1 MTIHA
6 VSVVL
11 ALLLSIP
18 SFASQDQPEFKMP
31 CAEAV
36 KLGLDKFMDVYGE
49 KTNDFSTYGMKQ
61 GFGYYI
67 GCKRAANN
75 EHAGNL
81 PVELRQQVNVIRDT
95 LTELGSAS
103 WGNAYIESGG
113 GTIYG
118 VASAGALAVRED
130 LMTSVIAGMAMRSD
144 GRARRRANL
153 ALRRARRALPRVS
166 QAVGLEHWDETSRA
180 EQLKRYRDNINTIR
194 TSFTKLEEVIRLLPD
209 RAADIVAHRLEDEIS
224 AALEE

>member
-1 MTIHA
+1 
-6 VSVVL
+6 
-11 ALLLSIP
+11 
-18 SFASQDQPEFKMP
+18 MP
-31 CAEAV
+31 CAEVV

-49 KTNDFSTYGMKQ
+49 KTNDYSTYGMKQ

-75 EHAGNL
+75 EHASKL
-81 PVELRQQVNVIRDT
+81 PVEFRQQVNVIRDI
-95 LTELGSAS
+95 LTDIGSAS

-118 VASAGALAVRED
+118 VASAGAFAVRED
-130 LMTSVIAGMAMRSD
+130 LMASVIAGMALGKD

-153 ALRRARRALPRVS
+153 ALRRARRALSRI
-166 QAVGLEHWDETSRA
+166 QAVELEHWDEASRA
-180 EQLKRYRDNINTIR
+180 EQLKRYSDNVNTIR
-194 TSFTKLEEVIRLLPD
+194 NGFTKLEEIIRLLPD
-209 RAADIVAHRLEDEIS
+209 HAADIVAHRLEAEVS